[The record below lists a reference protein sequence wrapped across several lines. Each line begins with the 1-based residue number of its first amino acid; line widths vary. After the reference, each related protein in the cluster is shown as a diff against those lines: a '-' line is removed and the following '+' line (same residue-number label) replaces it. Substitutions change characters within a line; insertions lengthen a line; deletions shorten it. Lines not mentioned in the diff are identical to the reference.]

1 MSDKAATAD
10 ELLHAIRDAIEHLQE
25 NGAGDEI
32 KGHKDG
38 YPTSCLGGPLYA
50 WTQNG
55 APRPGGKPATPNGP
69 VVVLSKVVAAAKA
82 DPPKKGTP
90 AATTEHPRKAPIL
103 AHQLSDPCHVPLSFP
118 LADEDEGDAGGG
130 GHHNHAV
137 LSASEHCVS
146 SRPAD
151 MAARSSP
158 STPWC
163 RTRAPRGPARRCPE
177 TSTCRW

>member
-90 AATTEHPRKAPIL
+90 AATTEHPRHPAESPDIG
-103 AHQLSDPCHVPLSFP
+103 ASAQRSVPCP
-118 LADEDEGDAGGG
+118 
-130 GHHNHAV
+130 AV
-137 LSASEHCVS
+137 F
-146 SRPAD
+146 
-151 MAARSSP
+151 
-158 STPWC
+158 ST
-163 RTRAPRGPARRCPE
+163 G
-177 TSTCRW
+177 